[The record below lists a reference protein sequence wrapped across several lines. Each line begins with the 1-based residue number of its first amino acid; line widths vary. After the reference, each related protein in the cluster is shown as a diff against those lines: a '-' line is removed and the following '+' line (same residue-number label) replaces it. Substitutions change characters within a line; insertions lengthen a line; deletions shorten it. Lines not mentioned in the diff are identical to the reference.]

1 MYHSP
6 STKFSNQRQL
16 IESMMYLSESEKV
29 DLKKLTE
36 AEVGQVS
43 QNIIRY
49 IFKAVE
55 KFFDRDPALKEFVL
69 SKGDVTKVANYNHMS
84 ESLKYLAK
92 QSFKGNVNE
101 TILNLQTVHT
111 FLIKNK
117 STFVEGFKQGNRNVQ
132 FYYCTLTI
140 TLFTSLAMLLTG
152 LTEIGA
158 GRNAPSVDMS
168 NFEVDNIIFSN
179 LKAAA
184 NDIKAGKSVLFIDE
198 SVKQGNKLT
207 ESFAIPIIFA
217 LCMSIFWFMRDIVVF
232 FFKVRHNLS
241 KWFESYSV
249 FLEMRALA
257 LEPQNSKA
265 AARYK
270 VISDKFTAIANFIRV
285 DADVANK
292 EAVKDIRNISNSST
306 EKLNTTVAD
315 SDLIMY

>member
-6 STKFSNQRQL
+6 SDKFSNQRQL
-16 IESMMYLSESEKV
+16 IESMMYLSESEKI
-29 DLKKLTE
+29 DLKNLTE

-69 SKGDVTKVANYNHMS
+69 SKGDITKVANYNHMS

-101 TILNLQTVHT
+101 TILNLQSVHT
-111 FLIKNK
+111 FLTKNK

-132 FYYCTLTI
+132 FYYCTLAI

-179 LKAAA
+179 LRIYSYLYFQDHIFSKRII
-184 NDIKAGKSVLFIDE
+184 NQFLQVLKFLICCITVYFNMYFHFLFLGK
-198 SVKQGNKLT
+198 
-207 ESFAIPIIFA
+207 
-217 LCMSIFWFMRDIVVF
+217 
-232 FFKVRHNLS
+232 
-241 KWFESYSV
+241 
-249 FLEMRALA
+249 
-257 LEPQNSKA
+257 
-265 AARYK
+265 
-270 VISDKFTAIANFIRV
+270 
-285 DADVANK
+285 
-292 EAVKDIRNISNSST
+292 
-306 EKLNTTVAD
+306 
-315 SDLIMY
+315 